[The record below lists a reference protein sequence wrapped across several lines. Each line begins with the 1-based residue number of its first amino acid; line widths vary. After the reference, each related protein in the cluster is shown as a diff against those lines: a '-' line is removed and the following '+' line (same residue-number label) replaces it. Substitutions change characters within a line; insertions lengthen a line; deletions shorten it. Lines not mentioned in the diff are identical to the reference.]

1 MERDFEKELK
11 EHELY
16 QFLCRHEGCKVY
28 WLSQDGSSETS
39 ATFKRSGTSVYYY
52 WENGTYHRT
61 DMSSDAC
68 RKHNSKN
75 LLSDM
80 GRIIRVEK
88 CIDDKWLPV
97 WTKAD
102 GFTDTDYQS
111 FVYIRGRYYTFKEIE
126 VMIDEVKSIKEKVAS
141 LKVY

>member
-1 MERDFEKELK
+1 M
-11 EHELY
+11 
-16 QFLCRHEGCKVY
+16 CVS
-28 WLSQDGSSETS
+28 WLWQQKYADKLSE
-39 ATFKRSGTSVYYY
+39 
-52 WENGTYHRT
+52 
-61 DMSSDAC
+61 SDEVC

-97 WTKAD
+97 WAKAD
-102 GFTDTDYQS
+102 GFIDTDYQS